1 MLIQPD
7 KLRKVLILIFS
18 LLFVFLAIQVR
29 FDMLFIHVI
38 DNGATLII
46 QNLMPRHLQ
55 WWITFGASFA
65 HYWIA
70 LPIMGIL
77 ASLLYLMNYKIA
89 MWWLITTQVLVMIL
103 VSIISFVLKI
113 HWIDGFKLGPA
124 IPNLLLLWWLQI
136 FAICEVVIVPRLIS
150 DQRVRLFMTVCAVM
164 LWMAMLVACIQK
176 YNIPLS
182 SGLGSLFFG
191 YFWWQFSEEQYR
203 KRANHWRRVLEIDT
217 LI

>member
-1 MLIQPD
+1 
-7 KLRKVLILIFS
+7 
-18 LLFVFLAIQVR
+18 
-29 FDMLFIHVI
+29 MLFIHVI

-89 MWWLITTQVLVMIL
+89 M
-103 VSIISFVLKI
+103 
-113 HWIDGFKLGPA
+113 
-124 IPNLLLLWWLQI
+124 WWLQI